1 MKPTCIWHLIIFAI
15 SLQSTDVFAGKW
27 WTPLTIDAKLLTPAA
42 KSATNPSN
50 RLTPFYPAHTGKI
63 MNNSGSVKNTKL
75 KANMVG
81 IIEENEGKKVSE

>member
-1 MKPTCIWHLIIFAI
+1 MKPTCLWHLIIFAI

-50 RLTPFYPAHTGKI
+50 RLTPYYPAHTGKI
-63 MNNSGSVKNTKL
+63 INNSGSVKNTKP

-81 IIEENEGKKVSE
+81 ITYIKEKNS

>member
-1 MKPTCIWHLIIFAI
+1 MKPTCIWHLIII
-15 SLQSTDVFAGKW
+15 YLQSTDVFAGKW

-50 RLTPFYPAHTGKI
+50 RLTPYYPAHTGKI

-81 IIEENEGKKVSE
+81 IIEENEGKKVSK